1 MGHINF
7 DKGNRNTKGKNGFYL
22 ALALCLVAVLGVATA
37 TFLNAFDRINTDDEG
52 NSSPSRA
59 SFTTAA
65 TKPVEQKVTN
75 IPDERTA
82 AKTTTAAATTAATTK
97 KPPADLFVLPLTNQV
112 IRSYSGSKPVFSPTM
127 NDWRVHNG
135 VDFKGEINQ
144 PGKAVADGIISAVY
158 SDKLWGG
165 VIEIDHG
172 YGIISRYCGVKAG
185 TLKKNSS
192 VNVGDVIGWLSNVP
206 CESKD
211 GPHLHLEIK
220 VNDEYVNPVEA
231 IGREVKY
238 TAAASE

>member
-7 DKGNRNTKGKNGFYL
+7 DKGNRNTREKRFL
-22 ALALCLVAVLGVATA
+22 PRIGVMPCGGIGSGNA
-37 TFLNAFDRINTDDEG
+37 TFLNAFDRINTDEG
-52 NSSPSRA
+52 NSPSRA

-75 IPDERTA
+75 IPDERTGP
-82 AKTTTAAATTAATTK
+82 
-97 KPPADLFVLPLTNQV
+97 KPQLLPPRPPQQLKSRRQICLSSADQSGHTQLQRQQTRLFADNERLESAQ
-112 IRSYSGSKPVFSPTM
+112 RGGFQ
-127 NDWRVHNG
+127 G
-135 VDFKGEINQ
+135 NQ
-144 PGKAVADGIISAVY
+144 PAGKAVADGIISAVY

-231 IGREVKY
+231 IGRGEN